1 MDDYAAI
8 PFHLPDEVWLMIFS
22 YGGALVWKQVR
33 ETCKRLN
40 KLTTPLLFESAY
52 FELRGRGC
60 ESLYNISRH
69 PELSPCVKTL
79 VLRTVCGYREFRDFD
94 AWAASIHQPGDP
106 GNQLTLPS
114 ETSYYDNEHAS
125 NGLLPYTE
133 WVALPKEQKKML
145 YQEYE
150 ADREQAQMEVRDI
163 TNTLRFRTSS
173 AAKSTM
179 VHPDR
184 AIRSTGVNPA
194 VGQFCKALETLPN
207 LRILEHEPGFLY
219 DNDWAC
225 RWRNLYFHPSLVVCD
240 TSYSE
245 DEDMEALQ
253 LSVVL
258 QFLACGRRGDSRLTK
273 LSMYVGGPAF
283 ATPARLHLLWDGDGH
298 EITRT
303 CRSFRSTAI
312 EADREAASINQSMS
326 GRSKLYQD
334 QLNHM
339 RYAVTGLTHIDY
351 VVSDEDEL
359 VGSLETAAKFVF
371 GFLIATKGLEDLRL
385 VFGRLVDGILLPL
398 SQSTERQCAKDSI
411 QLLVQLTLHSPWSR
425 IGDIELEIATDRSTL
440 VQFLLAHKLTLRS
453 LTLTRMTLVRLG
465 DPLNTW
471 EMTLAEIAQGLTLSS
486 LTLSKLCDFPQDWS
500 GSDQKRMLFDS
511 EAEIWQ
517 GKASEYH
524 AYYDAAIGSILRQE
538 GRQSLDPE
546 VFEGQMAEE
555 VMSQQ

>member
-1 MDDYAAI
+1 
-8 PFHLPDEVWLMIFS
+8 
-22 YGGALVWKQVR
+22 
-33 ETCKRLN
+33 
-40 KLTTPLLFESAY
+40 
-52 FELRGRGC
+52 
-60 ESLYNISRH
+60 
-69 PELSPCVKTL
+69 
-79 VLRTVCGYREFRDFD
+79 
-94 AWAASIHQPGDP
+94 
-106 GNQLTLPS
+106 
-114 ETSYYDNEHAS
+114 
-125 NGLLPYTE
+125 
-133 WVALPKEQKKML
+133 
-145 YQEYE
+145 
-150 ADREQAQMEVRDI
+150 
-163 TNTLRFRTSS
+163 
-173 AAKSTM
+173 
-179 VHPDR
+179 
-184 AIRSTGVNPA
+184 
-194 VGQFCKALETLPN
+194 
-207 LRILEHEPGFLY
+207 
-219 DNDWAC
+219 
-225 RWRNLYFHPSLVVCD
+225 
-240 TSYSE
+240 
-245 DEDMEALQ
+245 
-253 LSVVL
+253 
-258 QFLACGRRGDSRLTK
+258 
-273 LSMYVGGPAF
+273 
-283 ATPARLHLLWDGDGH
+283 
-298 EITRT
+298 
-303 CRSFRSTAI
+303 
-312 EADREAASINQSMS
+312 
-326 GRSKLYQD
+326 
-334 QLNHM
+334 M

-359 VGSLETAAKFVF
+359 VGSLETAAKFAF
-371 GFLIATKGLEDLRL
+371 GFLIATKGLENLRL

-538 GRQSLDPE
+538 GRHSLDPE